1 MRNIIDSIEYIYIY
15 IYISIKMTLF
25 YVSFVFC
32 QCNILEEISTHNV
45 HNESKDSSQS
55 QNMTNIQKDCFSKI
69 SLYFRH
75 RNTIKIK
82 VNYKQKFSI
91 LNNSYLLEI
100 VVVKSDRSL
109 FQYIYSKKKKN
120 KINLLF
126 DHHQFLSVD

>member
-1 MRNIIDSIEYIYIY
+1 
-15 IYISIKMTLF
+15 MTLF

-32 QCNILEEISTHNV
+32 QCNILEEVSTHNV
-45 HNESKDSSQS
+45 HNESKDSSQA

-69 SLYFRH
+69 SLYFCH

-109 FQYIYSKKKKN
+109 SQYIFIYGKKKKIRSIFYLII
-120 KINLLF
+120 INFFPLI
-126 DHHQFLSVD
+126 D